1 MIEIVGK
8 ADTISVAVPGVLVGG
23 KAPSS
28 LTDRGLS
35 LRSLSLPQAA
45 LPSLPFCIL
54 HFEFCIFVI
63 LYRFWIVILDN
74 FPLSFPGKVWYVMG
88 GVLFPGSKTIYG

>member
-45 LPSLPFCIL
+45 LPSLPS
-54 HFEFCIFVI
+54 E
-63 LYRFWIVILDN
+63 
-74 FPLSFPGKVWYVMG
+74 
-88 GVLFPGSKTIYG
+88 

>member
-1 MIEIVGK
+1 MQNSGIFLRKMIEIVAEGD
-8 ADTISVAVPGVLVGG
+8 AISVAVPGVLVGG
-23 KAPSS
+23 RAPSS

-54 HFEFCIFVI
+54 HFSFCIF
-63 LYRFWIVILDN
+63 IVCFGAVKAEFFGAI
-74 FPLSFPGKVWYVMG
+74 FRY
-88 GVLFPGSKTIYG
+88 